1 MQASIGQYS
10 MQAGEPA
17 HPVQQSVVM
26 ARMRGRFLR
35 VALPSPTDIGQCF
48 SIISNTLLQ
57 SLLLRIAGFESYLN
71 TAALAGSMTVYFSL
85 GIILE

>member
-1 MQASIGQYS
+1 
-10 MQAGEPA
+10 
-17 HPVQQSVVM
+17 VM

-48 SIISNTLLQ
+48 STISNTLLQ
-57 SLLLRIAGFESYLN
+57 SLPFRIAGFYRSNLN
-71 TAALAGSMTVYFSL
+71 TAALTRSMTVYFGP